1 MTGAY
6 KYLGHD
12 VRNRGQFKQLLNNRR
27 QFTSKP
33 GQENSKRIKLKLYSI
48 NMFLLCFQLLF
59 FIVGL
64 MEKK

>member
-12 VRNRGQFKQLLNNRR
+12 VRNEGQFKQLLNNPR

-33 GQENSKRIKLKLYSI
+33 GQENSKRIKLKSFKLVISNSVLYIIFSFNI
-48 NMFLLCFQLLF
+48 Y
-59 FIVGL
+59 
-64 MEKK
+64 